1 MSQAI
6 LQHIHEAVGTQPDR
20 QPRENQ
26 SIAALHAVDD
36 DLVLGDRSQDE
47 RMLLAQSAVADL
59 LKALGRDITSGHLAD
74 TPRRVAA
81 SMIEMLTPREFT
93 MTTFPNDEGYEGLVL
108 VRDIPFHSLCEHHLL
123 PFRGVAHIGYVP
135 GDRLLGISKLARVLE
150 KFSRDLQVQERLTRQ
165 VADYLQEQLGARGV
179 GVVIEAEHLCMSLR
193 GVRAAGAT
201 TVTSTYL
208 GTLADDVALR
218 EQFRMPLAAHSA

>member
-1 MSQAI
+1 MFEQRSEMQ
-6 LQHIHEAVGTQPDR
+6 EAPLLTIVSGTR
-20 QPRENQ
+20 
-26 SIAALHAVDD
+26 AANPNKA
-36 DLVLGDRSQDE
+36 E
-47 RMLLAQSAVADL
+47 AAVADL
-59 LKALGRDITSGHLAD
+59 LKALGRDITSDHLVD

-93 MTTFPNDEGYEGLVL
+93 MTTFPNDEGYEELVL

-150 KFSRDLQVQERLTRQ
+150 KFARDLQVQERLTRQ

-179 GVVIEAEHLCMSLR
+179 GVVIEAEHMCMSLR
-193 GVRAAGAT
+193 GVQVAGAT
-201 TVTSTYL
+201 TVTSTFL
-208 GTLADDVALR
+208 GILADDAALR